1 MLQIKCIHESDN
13 SVSLAVLC

>member
-13 SVSLAVLC
+13 SVSLAV